1 MTRHILLESL
11 YVTVHE
17 PTSGVRPAAT
27 ERNARTFLREALAL
41 AGDVDAEGGHRSS
54 RDGRTDDAGWTFSI
68 RSRVYSRRS
77 RWVTTD
83 GDGMGGSDDAES
95 GSVGTA
101 AARCVW
107 TTKRW
112 RARDDGDG
120 GVGSSRE

>member
-54 RDGRTDDAGWTFSI
+54 RDGRTVGLFRSALGFI
-68 RSRVYSRRS
+68 RVGR
-77 RWVTTD
+77 
-83 GDGMGGSDDAES
+83 GG
-95 GSVGTA
+95 
-101 AARCVW
+101 
-107 TTKRW
+107 
-112 RARDDGDG
+112 
-120 GVGSSRE
+120 